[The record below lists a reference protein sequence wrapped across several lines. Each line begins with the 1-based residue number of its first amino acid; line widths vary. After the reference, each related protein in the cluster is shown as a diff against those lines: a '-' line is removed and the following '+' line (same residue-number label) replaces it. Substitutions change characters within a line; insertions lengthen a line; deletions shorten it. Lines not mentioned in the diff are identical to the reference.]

1 MQIITAGERLK
12 CILTMKLLIL
22 FTVIACL
29 EASARSYGQT
39 VSLSLQNAP
48 LEKAFKE
55 IKRQTGYSFVYTR
68 AQLRNTIPITY
79 QVKNGSLKDV
89 LEQCFRNQPLSF
101 VIEDR
106 YIVVQTKT
114 AVNSLIPFNLSAVDV
129 SGKVINETG
138 EPLAGVTVMAKKSN
152 KGGQTNERGEFS
164 LKEIAEDDALIIT
177 SVGYYKEEVSVNN
190 QSYFLIRLR
199 FAVGSLEET
208 IIKGYYSTSKRLN
221 TGSVSKIRSEEIG
234 RQPVSNPLA
243 ALQGSSPG
251 LLVTQSNGLPGS
263 NFNVSIRGYNSI
275 QNSNSPLYIIDGVP
289 FINDADVLTQRSVI
303 NASSPFN
310 TIDPSQIESIEI
322 LKDADATAIYGSRG
336 ANGVILI
343 TTKKGKSEKIKTEA
357 SIYAGWGQITRTMKM
372 MNTSQYLEM
381 RREAF
386 KNDAEIITPAN
397 GYDLMVWDTTRY
409 TDFKKELIGNT
420 SQINNA
426 TIHISGGSSLIN
438 FSSGINYYRES
449 TVFPGNSSS
458 NRFSAY
464 SGIAYKSPDK
474 KLDLSISSS
483 YASDKSDLIQE
494 DLTQYINLPPVLPE
508 LYDSFGNL
516 NWSNGGFSFVNP
528 LSATLKVNKIITD
541 RFTANSLIQYIFLPN
556 LSAKISAGYNQLN
569 TDEYNNVPIAAQDPS
584 ITPTGTAFFG
594 TNAVKSWIL
603 EPQVDYKFNINPKF
617 RIQTMLGATLQE
629 NKGKLVG
636 ISATGYTN
644 DRLLGSVANASSLA
658 VQNRNELYR
667 YSALFGR
674 VNLNWEDKYLFN
686 FTARRDGSSRFGSGN
701 QFANF
706 GAAGIAWIFSKEKF
720 IANDFSFLSFGK
732 LRFSYG
738 TTGNDLIGNY
748 QYLDSYSPTRFAYQG
763 IPSLFPTKLYNSEYS
778 WEQIRKINIGLE
790 LGFLNERILL
800 TADWFSNRSSN
811 QIINYSL
818 PGQTGFTNILKNFPG
833 VVQNNGIEVQINTLN
848 IRGKRFSWKSN
859 FNFTMSRNKLVE
871 FPGLSTSSYAQR
883 YIIGK
888 PLNLYIGAKFA
899 GVDPATGVYQFYDKD
914 KNLTFSPSE
923 ADYSYAGTT
932 DPKFY
937 GGFSNSITYRNWE
950 LSFLFDYRRQMGLHP
965 IYSVPSLVGDAINRP
980 EAVLDRWQLPNDLKP
995 YQRFTQTYGTAGVAI
1010 YPLFNSDAVLT
1021 DASFVKLRNLSL
1033 SYSLSALKI
1042 KKKEINRIEL
1052 FLQAQNLFVITNYKG
1067 PDPETQRVRSLP
1079 PLRRIA
1085 IGGKLSL

>member
-275 QNSNSPLYIIDGVP
+275 QNGNSPLYIIDGVP

-322 LKDADATAIYGSRG
+322 LKDADATAIYGSLG

-343 TTKKGKSEKIKTEA
+343 TTKK
-357 SIYAGWGQITRTMKM
+357 
-372 MNTSQYLEM
+372 
-381 RREAF
+381 REIREN
-386 KNDAEIITPAN
+386 KD
-397 GYDLMVWDTTRY
+397 RS
-409 TDFKKELIGNT
+409 K
-420 SQINNA
+420 
-426 TIHISGGSSLIN
+426 HICWMGADN
-438 FSSGINYYRES
+438 KDN
-449 TVFPGNSSS
+449 
-458 NRFSAY
+458 
-464 SGIAYKSPDK
+464 
-474 KLDLSISSS
+474 
-483 YASDKSDLIQE
+483 E
-494 DLTQYINLPPVLPE
+494 D
-508 LYDSFGNL
+508 
-516 NWSNGGFSFVNP
+516 
-528 LSATLKVNKIITD
+528 
-541 RFTANSLIQYIFLPN
+541 
-556 LSAKISAGYNQLN
+556 
-569 TDEYNNVPIAAQDPS
+569 DEYFPI
-584 ITPTGTAFFG
+584 F
-594 TNAVKSWIL
+594 
-603 EPQVDYKFNINPKF
+603 
-617 RIQTMLGATLQE
+617 
-629 NKGKLVG
+629 
-636 ISATGYTN
+636 
-644 DRLLGSVANASSLA
+644 
-658 VQNRNELYR
+658 RNE
-667 YSALFGR
+667 
-674 VNLNWEDKYLFN
+674 
-686 FTARRDGSSRFGSGN
+686 TGSFQKRC
-701 QFANF
+701 
-706 GAAGIAWIFSKEKF
+706 
-720 IANDFSFLSFGK
+720 
-732 LRFSYG
+732 R
-738 TTGNDLIGNY
+738 
-748 QYLDSYSPTRFAYQG
+748 
-763 IPSLFPTKLYNSEYS
+763 
-778 WEQIRKINIGLE
+778 
-790 LGFLNERILL
+790 
-800 TADWFSNRSSN
+800 
-811 QIINYSL
+811 
-818 PGQTGFTNILKNFPG
+818 
-833 VVQNNGIEVQINTLN
+833 NNH
-848 IRGKRFSWKSN
+848 SC
-859 FNFTMSRNKLVE
+859 
-871 FPGLSTSSYAQR
+871 QR
-883 YIIGK
+883 
-888 PLNLYIGAKFA
+888 L
-899 GVDPATGVYQFYDKD
+899 
-914 KNLTFSPSE
+914 
-923 ADYSYAGTT
+923 
-932 DPKFY
+932 
-937 GGFSNSITYRNWE
+937 
-950 LSFLFDYRRQMGLHP
+950 
-965 IYSVPSLVGDAINRP
+965 
-980 EAVLDRWQLPNDLKP
+980 
-995 YQRFTQTYGTAGVAI
+995 
-1010 YPLFNSDAVLT
+1010 
-1021 DASFVKLRNLSL
+1021 
-1033 SYSLSALKI
+1033 
-1042 KKKEINRIEL
+1042 
-1052 FLQAQNLFVITNYKG
+1052 
-1067 PDPETQRVRSLP
+1067 
-1079 PLRRIA
+1079 
-1085 IGGKLSL
+1085 